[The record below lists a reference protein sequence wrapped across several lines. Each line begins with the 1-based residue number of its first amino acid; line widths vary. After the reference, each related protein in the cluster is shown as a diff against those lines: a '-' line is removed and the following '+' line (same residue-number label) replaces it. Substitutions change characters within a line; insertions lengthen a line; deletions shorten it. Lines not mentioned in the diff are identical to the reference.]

1 MGPPFFVGIAGNIGV
16 GKTTMTRELAK
27 ELAWKAYY
35 EPVINNPYLDDF
47 YKNMPRWAFHLQV
60 YFLSKRFQSQLE
72 ISESN
77 SSCIQDRTIYEDV
90 EIFARTL
97 HEQGSMDDRD
107 YQNYRDFFGIMTS
120 HLRPPD
126 LILYLRADVDT
137 LMERIRNRGRGF
149 ETTIRRD
156 YLEALNQAYDRW
168 ASAQQDYTKFAVLDS
183 VHFDPDKDRTLIKSA
198 KEILYRELHLQ
209 TLFGS

>member
-27 ELAWKAYY
+27 ELSWKAYY

-97 HEQGSMDDRD
+97 HEQGSMDERD
-107 YQNYRDFFGIMTS
+107 YQNYRDFFGIMVS

-137 LMERIRNRGRGF
+137 LMERIRYRGRGY

-156 YLEALNQAYDRW
+156 YLDALNQAYDRW
-168 ASAQQDYTKFAVLDS
+168 ASSQQNYARFAVLDS
-183 VHFDPDKDRTLIKSA
+183 VHFDPDKDRTLVEKA